1 MIELIALKTGGSIRK
16 VCAVLGEARSS
27 FYHAATPTA
36 TQVAEASIG
45 DLIETVFRRHR
56 KRYGYRRLAQELSDQ
71 GVICAPA
78 RAERSETAALSFL
91 PTK

>member
-36 TQVAEASIG
+36 TQVADVSIG
-45 DLIETVFRRHR
+45 DLIEQVFRRHR
-56 KRYGYRRLAQELSDQ
+56 KRYGYRRLAQELFDR

-78 RAERSETAALSFL
+78 RAERSETAAHFFS
-91 PTK
+91 K